1 LFRVTAF
8 QAQARN
14 FSQNICS
21 RIRKNKEFII
31 KNQNY
36 RNYNE
41 SAEEKPDI
49 IFGRNPVLEALKS
62 QSEIDTVFIAGE
74 IRGTL
79 SVINAIAREQGIPV
93 KNVTDEKLAKMSGGG
108 SHQGVA
114 ATIPCASY
122 AELSDI
128 IKKGLENGKNAL
140 IVACDGIEDPHNL
153 GAIIR
158 TAEAAG
164 ADGLIITK
172 RRSASLSGIVYKTS
186 AGAAS
191 VLPVARVPNLTAAL
205 ETVKK
210 SGIWVYGADMSGRNV
225 FTEKL
230 SGNLC
235 IVIGNEGDGI
245 SPLVLKKCDGLVSIP
260 MFGQINSLNASVAAG
275 VILYSIVKNQ

>member
-1 LFRVTAF
+1 LIDAF
-8 QAQARN
+8 V
-14 FSQNICS
+14 
-21 RIRKNKEFII
+21 KNKELII
-31 KNQNY
+31 KNLDINNTENSGY
-36 RNYNE
+36 
-41 SAEEKPDI
+41 PDV

-62 QSEIDTVFIAGE
+62 GREIDTVFIAGE

-79 SVINAIAREQGIPV
+79 SVINAVAREHSIPV
-93 KNVTDEKLAKMSGGG
+93 KNVTDEKLSKMTANG

-128 IKKGLENGKNAL
+128 ISSCINKDAF
-140 IVACDGIEDPHNL
+140 IIACDGIEDPHNL

-164 ADGLIITK
+164 AAGVVITK

-191 VLPVARVPNLTAAL
+191 VLPVARVPNLSAAL
-205 ETVKK
+205 DTMKK
-210 SGIWVYGADMSGRNV
+210 SGIWVYGADMDGKNL
-225 FTEKL
+225 FDENLT
-230 SGNLC
+230 GNLC
-235 IVIGNEGDGI
+235 IVIGSEGDGI
-245 SPLVLKKCDGLVSIP
+245 SPLVKKKCDGLVKIP

-275 VILYSIVKNQ
+275 VIMYNIRKNK

>member
-1 LFRVTAF
+1 VTAEP
-8 QAQARN
+8 N
-14 FSQNICS
+14 S
-21 RIRKNKEFII
+21 
-31 KNQNY
+31 
-36 RNYNE
+36 
-41 SAEEKPDI
+41 DI

-62 QSEIDTVFIAGE
+62 QNEIDTVFIAGE

-79 SVINAIAREQGIPV
+79 SVINAIARERGIPV

-108 SHQGVA
+108 HSACGASHQGVA

-128 IKKGLENGKNAL
+128 IKKGLSSERGAL
-140 IVACDGIEDPHNL
+140 IIACDGIEDPHNL

-164 ADGLIITK
+164 ADGLVITK

-191 VLPVARVPNLTAAL
+191 VLPVARVPNLSAAL
-205 ETVKK
+205 DTIKK

-225 FTEKL
+225 FGEKL
-230 SGNLC
+230 FGNLC
-235 IVIGNEGDGI
+235 IVIGNEGEGI
-245 SPLVLKKCDGLVSIP
+245 SPLVMKKCDGLVSIP
-260 MFGQINSLNASVAAG
+260 MYGQINSLNASVAAG
-275 VILYSIVKNQ
+275 IILYSINR